1 MNFNAK
7 HKHPNGFGTLM
18 FIAALLLITILM
30 SRGSLAQT
38 GASDFVL
45 VTLDRMPVRVTAAVK
60 RDGDKFIL
68 EGAVTRHCPPKIVL
82 WGHID
87 VIVMDKSDKEILN
100 LPIAYRP
107 NPVIQRPSAVS
118 HFKWTI
124 PPSVTPGARIE
135 LRYAGGAHDSH

>member
-68 EGAVTRHCPPKIVL
+68 EGAVTRTA
-82 WGHID
+82 
-87 VIVMDKSDKEILN
+87 S
-100 LPIAYRP
+100 
-107 NPVIQRPSAVS
+107 QR
-118 HFKWTI
+118 
-124 PPSVTPGARIE
+124 
-135 LRYAGGAHDSH
+135 